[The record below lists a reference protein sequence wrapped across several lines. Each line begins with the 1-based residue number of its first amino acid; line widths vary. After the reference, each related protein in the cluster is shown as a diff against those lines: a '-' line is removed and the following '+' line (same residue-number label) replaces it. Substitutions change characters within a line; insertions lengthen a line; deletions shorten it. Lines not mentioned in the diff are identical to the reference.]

1 MLQNFEKRA
10 EEIVSKLTL
19 KEKIGQLNQLETH
32 LSPDQIEGFKDKI
45 RRGEVGSLLMSSG
58 PSAGNDAQGAI
69 NVDFYNELQRIAVE
83 ESPSG
88 IPMIFGRD
96 IIHGH
101 RTVFPI
107 PLAMS
112 ASFNDDLIEESY
124 AAISK
129 EAANESVH
137 WTFTPML
144 DLCREPRWGRIIEG
158 TGEDPYLGAR
168 VAKAI
173 VKGFQGDD
181 VSEKG
186 RIVACAKHYVGYGA
200 SEGGRDYHR
209 AEISRYSLYNYYLP
223 AFKAAIDAGVL
234 TVMSAFNDVSG
245 QPVTSS
251 RFYLTE
257 VLREK
262 LGFKGF
268 VVSDYDAIIQL
279 MRQGVAEDREDCS
292 VMALSAGLDMD
303 MHDGCYA
310 ENLEKIVLSGRLD
323 ESIVDEAVKRIIKVK
338 LAKGLFENPY
348 CTKEEIDRTEHIKLS
363 RKLAQ
368 ESMVLL
374 KNENNVLPIKERANV
389 VVLGPFTHERR
400 SLLGSWTLDGRA
412 DETETFLAG
421 MRQVSGYEVRT
432 ANYESLDW
440 DYTGNNLEWADVIV
454 LALGESWTSTG
465 ESRSVSTITISDA
478 QKALIKK
485 AKATGKKL
493 IGVFFCGR
501 PIAMQGIAEDFDAVL
516 YAWHSGTETAR
527 AASDL
532 IFGKAV
538 PSGRLPVTI
547 PRLAT
552 HIPMYYNVTSSGRLV
567 NCYYGENAANC
578 YVESIPTP
586 YYPFGYGL
594 SYTEFEYGNINLKS
608 SEISLD
614 DLNNGKTISVSVD
627 VKNAG
632 EYDAK
637 ETVQLYIRDPFA
649 QMMRPLRELKA
660 FEKVLINKGETKTV
674 TFELGAKDLGYF
686 LEDGEYIIEKG
697 LIEIYVGKDCLTENK
712 TSIRIV

>member
-1 MLQNFEKRA
+1 MLQKFEKRA
-10 EEIVSKLTL
+10 AEIVAKLPL
-19 KEKIGQLNQLETH
+19 KQKIGQLNQLETH
-32 LSPDQIEGFKDKI
+32 LRPDQIDEFKDKI

-107 PLAMS
+107 PLAMT
-112 ASFNDDLIEESY
+112 ASFNEELIEESY
-124 AAISK
+124 KAISK

-158 TGEDPYLGAR
+158 TGEDPYLGSK
-168 VAKAI
+168 VAEAV

-262 LGFKGF
+262 MGFEGF

-279 MRQGVAEDREDCS
+279 MRQGVAEDREDCTA
-292 VMALSAGLDMD
+292 MALSAGLDMD
-303 MHDGCYA
+303 MHDGCYM
-310 ENLEKIVLSGRLD
+310 ENLEKLVLSGRID

-348 CTKEEIDRTEHIKLS
+348 CVKEEIDRTEHIKLS
-363 RKLAQ
+363 RKMAQ

-374 KNENNVLPIKERANV
+374 KNNNNTLPIKERAKV
-389 VVLGPFTHERR
+389 AVLGPFTHERR
-400 SLLGSWTLDGRA
+400 SLLGSWTLDGKA
-412 DETETFLAG
+412 EETETFLAA
-421 MRQVSGYEVRT
+421 MREVSGYEVRT

-465 ESRSVSTITISDA
+465 ESRAVSTITISDA
-478 QKALIKK
+478 QKDLIKK

-567 NCYYGENAANC
+567 NCYYGENAGNC

-594 SYTEFEYGNINLKS
+594 SFTEFEYSDIALKNT
-608 SEISLD
+608 EISLD
-614 DLNNGKTISVSVD
+614 DLNNGKTVSVSVD
-627 VKNAG
+627 VKNTG
-632 EYDAK
+632 DYDAK

-660 FEKVLINKGETKTV
+660 YSKTEIKKGETKTV
-674 TFELGAKDLGYF
+674 TFELGYKDLGYY
-686 LEDGEYIIEKG
+686 LEDGEYTIEKG
-697 LIEIYVGKDCLTENK
+697 VIEIYVGKDCLTENN
-712 TSIRIV
+712 TSIRII